1 MVNGRTFE
9 QIEGVAF
16 GAQTDHFL
24 EPNRDTFW
32 TILNL
37 FDRNL
42 KILQTP
48 NFLNTSLIF
57 DYQLCDIIERVFI
70 TAKTLFTFHVILFF
84 TIYLKVFK
92 IFKKTHNQTRS
103 ELPVWTKK
111 SVPFG
116 HQKVTR
122 LGSKS
127 VPFNLL
133 QIDPM

>member
-16 GAQTDHFL
+16 GAQTGHFL

-37 FDRNL
+37 FVRNL

-57 DYQLCDIIERVFI
+57 DYQLCDIIERAFI
-70 TAKTLFTFHVILFF
+70 TAKTLFTSHSIFF

-92 IFKKTHNQTRS
+92 IFKKN
-103 ELPVWTKK
+103 TK
-111 SVPFG
+111 SDQIGAP
-116 HQKVTR
+116 R
-122 LGSKS
+122 L
-127 VPFNLL
+127 
-133 QIDPM
+133 D

>member
-16 GAQTDHFL
+16 GAQTDYFL

-84 TIYLKVFK
+84 TIY
-92 IFKKTHNQTRS
+92 
-103 ELPVWTKK
+103 
-111 SVPFG
+111 
-116 HQKVTR
+116 
-122 LGSKS
+122 
-127 VPFNLL
+127 
-133 QIDPM
+133 

>member
-16 GAQTDHFL
+16 GAQTGHFL
-24 EPNRDTFW
+24 EPNRDTFG

-42 KILQTP
+42 NILQTP

-70 TAKTLFTFHVILFF
+70 TAKTLFTFHVIFFF

-92 IFKKTHNQTRS
+92 IFKKN
-103 ELPVWTKK
+103 TK
-111 SVPFG
+111 SDQIGAP
-116 HQKVTR
+116 R
-122 LGSKS
+122 L
-127 VPFNLL
+127 
-133 QIDPM
+133 D

>member
-16 GAQTDHFL
+16 GVQTGHFL
-24 EPNRDTFW
+24 ESNRDTFW
-32 TILNL
+32 IILNL

-70 TAKTLFTFHVILFF
+70 TAKTLFTFHVFF
-84 TIYLKVFK
+84 YNFFLKSS
-92 IFKKTHNQTRS
+92 KKTQNQTRS
-103 ELPVWTKK
+103 ELPGWTNK
-111 SVPFG
+111 SVTFG